1 MLTEDNLLT
10 NVSDIA
16 DYFAMDET
24 DTILISRP
32 LYHCAVLTGEFLTAL
47 MKGAK
52 IRFYSEEFNPPVMPE
67 HIRRYGITAFC
78 GTPTLL
84 SLMSRFIRNGSE
96 LPLKHVCISGEC
108 MSREVA
114 LHIADAFP
122 GANIYHVYGLTEAG
136 PRVCYLPPRLFREYP
151 NCVGVPLKSVEI
163 KVMKPD
169 GACARTEEEG
179 VLYVKGGNVMA
190 GYYNAPDKTKAVLPR
205 GVAVYGRY
213 CRCQC
218 GGAAGNQG
226 AERRPDYQ
234 SGYEY
239 LSAGI
244 GERPESRQPRT

>member
-169 GACARTEEEG
+169 ALARGRRKRACCM
-179 VLYVKGGNVMA
+179 L
-190 GYYNAPDKTKAVLPR
+190 KA
-205 GVAVYGRY
+205 AM
-213 CRCQC
+213 
-218 GGAAGNQG
+218 
-226 AERRPDYQ
+226 
-234 SGYEY
+234 
-239 LSAGI
+239 
-244 GERPESRQPRT
+244 